1 MVFLIDHYGVI
12 TNVSNIIGGCDLCKN
27 VNLTFDISHLSIF
40 VVCHFSKCKLRCF
53 ELVRAAKE
61 SFICRNTN
69 NPVPLFWS
77 RLVLEFLSPLV
88 RQNQQ
93 RVNMFGVFDK

>member
-40 VVCHFSKCKLRCF
+40 VV
-53 ELVRAAKE
+53 
-61 SFICRNTN
+61 SFFK
-69 NPVPLFWS
+69 V
-77 RLVLEFLSPLV
+77 
-88 RQNQQ
+88 
-93 RVNMFGVFDK
+93 